1 MSQEH
6 GIGQY
11 SVTDTSSAAC
21 VAARRQERLEAWCLC
36 LCRPT
41 GVLCQPRPDP
51 TRGHDQD
58 QLERPPAAA
67 VSPPAIRRPPAAASP
82 RAMVEPQS
90 SGGLPSLRTPSVTF
104 TILSLARSSI
114 NLRILGPV
122 VGRWEETTLVPGAF
136 CAYSFIEYFCRSAAA
151 KLGENFPWP
160 ISGMAP
166 GFLMYKSRIA
176 GERSFWVLR
185 ITLRIRDW
193 LIF

>member
-1 MSQEH
+1 MSEASLLCLQNDLLCCVKEGKELFRCH
-6 GIGQY
+6 ENKGLDNIRLQ
-11 SVTDTSSAAC
+11 SQCRHVSDESWAAC

-82 RAMVEPQS
+82 RAMVGPQS

-104 TILSLARSSI
+104 TILSLAWSSI

-122 VGRWEETTLVPGAF
+122 VGR
-136 CAYSFIEYFCRSAAA
+136 
-151 KLGENFPWP
+151 
-160 ISGMAP
+160 
-166 GFLMYKSRIA
+166 
-176 GERSFWVLR
+176 
-185 ITLRIRDW
+185 
-193 LIF
+193 